1 MILRRV
7 VVVAAAMSATVA
19 VFAATEVKVGDA
31 RRAAVVLGAVNV
43 VVLDFA
49 LKDVEFVRLIF
60 VVGLK
65 GNAVVVEVAEASGAV
80 PKEAGGPSWA
90 AGTHVGDCVRGPR
103 A

>member
-1 MILRRV
+1 MILQRV

-19 VFAATEVKVGDA
+19 VLASTEVGGDDA
-31 RRAAVVLGAVNV
+31 RRTAGVLGAVDA
-43 VVLDFA
+43 VVLNFA
-49 LKDVEFVRLIF
+49 LKDVEVVSLIF
-60 VVGLK
+60 VVGIK

-90 AGTHVGDCVRGPR
+90 ARTHVGDCVRGPR